1 MEEILATIAIALA
14 ATIFIVLSFSIYLTI
29 RIFTGKS
36 IRNKA
41 YSPVHATVFDLLF
54 HSQELY
60 DYQTELATKKPTFRF
75 LSPGQS
81 EIFTADARNV
91 EHILKTRFDNY
102 SKGHSSRENL
112 ADLLGRGIFAVDGD
126 KWRQQRKLASFEF
139 STRVLRDFSCSVF
152 RTNACK
158 LVGFVSE
165 FALSGKSF
173 DAQVSLNMET
183 CNVLFKETH
192 KGTFVLGVR
201 IC

>member
-60 DYQTELATKKPTFRF
+60 DYQTELARKKPTF
-75 LSPGQS
+75 
-81 EIFTADARNV
+81 
-91 EHILKTRFDNY
+91 

-112 ADLLGRGIFAVDGD
+112 ADLLGHGIFAVDGD

-173 DAQVSLNMET
+173 DAQDMLMRYTLESI
-183 CNVLFKETH
+183 FKV
-192 KGTFVLGVR
+192 GFGVELMYKPENRTDINDR
-201 IC
+201 IKAMLRK